1 MKSSKFLARK
11 RRGLKTKHIINL
23 TDKPRLV
30 VFRSINHIYCQ
41 IVRPADGGDVV
52 LSQASTLEKSL
63 RNKLTG
69 NKVSQAQIIG
79 KLIAERALEKQ
90 VSIIAFDRNGY
101 KYHGR
106 IKALADAAREAGLQ
120 F

>member
-11 RRGLKTKHIINL
+11 RRGLKSKHVIRL
-23 TDKPRLV
+23 SDKPRLV

-41 IVRPADGGDVV
+41 VVKPSEAGDVV
-52 LSQASTLEKSL
+52 LAQASTLEKSL
-63 RNKLTG
+63 RNKLKGT
-69 NKVSQAQIIG
+69 KVAQAQEIG
-79 KLIAERALEKQ
+79 KLVAERALKNN
-90 VSIIAFDRNGY
+90 VSDIAFDRNGY

-106 IKALADAAREAGLQ
+106 IKALADAAREAGLT

>member
-11 RRGLKTKHIINL
+11 RRSLKAKHIIKLSN
-23 TDKPRLV
+23 KPRLV
-30 VFRSINHIYCQ
+30 IFRSINHIYCQ
-41 IVRPADGGDVV
+41 IVRPTETGDVV
-52 LSQASTLEKSL
+52 LAQASTLEKSL
-63 RNKLTG
+63 RKNLEGT
-69 NKVSQAQIIG
+69 KVNQAQTIG

-90 VSIIAFDRNGY
+90 INHIAFDRNGF

-106 IKALADAAREAGLQ
+106 IKALADAAREAGLI

>member
-11 RRGLKTKHIINL
+11 RRGLKAKHIINL
-23 TDKPRLV
+23 SDKPRLV

-41 IVRPADGGDVV
+41 IVRPSVAGDIV
-52 LSQASTLEKSL
+52 LAQASTLEKSL
-63 RNKLTG
+63 RSNLAGT
-69 NKVSQAQIIG
+69 KVNQAQAIG

-90 VSIIAFDRNGY
+90 VSQVAFDRNGF

-106 IKALADAAREAGLQ
+106 IKALADAAREAGLI

>member
-11 RRGLKTKHIINL
+11 RRGLKTKHVIRL
-23 TDKPRLV
+23 CDKPRLV

-41 IVRPADGGDVV
+41 ILKPTSAGDVV
-52 LSQASTLEKSL
+52 LAQASTLEKSL
-63 RNKLTG
+63 RGKLEGT
-69 NKVSQAQIIG
+69 KVAKAQQIG
-79 KLIAERALEKQ
+79 KLLATRALENN
-90 VSIIAFDRNGY
+90 VSEIAFDRNGY

-106 IKALADAAREAGLQ
+106 IKALADAAREAGLT